1 MFNTEPSQHDV
12 GKTMVTI
19 LCKWLITDILRVV
32 PFPRKK
38 EGMMTRSSG
47 DPETNKETWMVE
59 KEDLDIPF
67 IV

>member
-47 DPETNKETWMVE
+47 DPETNKETWMV
-59 KEDLDIPF
+59 KRRILACHF
-67 IV
+67 TV